1 MVYNTKNGASLQ
13 KLPDKSEISGKRQ
26 WILLLEIV
34 KKESK
39 TLNTFQKL
47 LEQISQ
53 SPQYNR
59 SRGLDRLL
67 DLGNVYQSVPQ
78 TRLGSY
84 FQNRKIFPFRKE
96 SILPF
101 RKNHPLSKGKKI
113 ELSLCMSLVFCA
125 LRNVSFNNNNHI
137 LKFVTESFENLPS
150 SFFFNSENNLSS
162 IEQCTWVHFLLP
174 VWEVSFR
181 HSQQDG

>member
-1 MVYNTKNGASLQ
+1 M
-13 KLPDKSEISGKRQ
+13 
-26 WILLLEIV
+26 LEIE

-125 LRNVSFNNNNHI
+125 LRNVSFNDDNQI
-137 LKFVTESFENLPS
+137 LKFFNEDFENLLS
-150 SFFFNSENNLSS
+150 RFFFNSENLLSS
-162 IEQCTWVHFLLP
+162 IEQCTWLHLYFPFGKFYLDIRNKMADNNGTALP
-174 VWEVSFR
+174 HKTDFDISKDRFY
-181 HSQQDG
+181 